1 MIFNPT
7 IDYGKSYQ
15 LRILSLIL
23 NYTTYYLEGIAMAER
38 LVAKQAPRFEMEA
51 VLANKEFG
59 KVSLEENMKNGKWT
73 VLFFY
78 PMDFTFVCPTEI
90 TALSDRYDEFE
101 DLDAEVIGVSTDTI
115 HTHLAWI
122 NTDRTDNGLG
132 QLKYPLAA
140 DHNQKVARDY
150 GVLIE
155 EEGVALRGLFI
166 INPEGELQ
174 YQVVNHNNIG
184 RDVDE
189 TLRVLQALQT
199 GGLCPANWR
208 PGQKTLEV

>member
-1 MIFNPT
+1 
-7 IDYGKSYQ
+7 
-15 LRILSLIL
+15 
-23 NYTTYYLEGIAMAER
+23 MAER
-38 LVAKQAPRFEMEA
+38 LVGKQAPRFEMDA
-51 VLANKEFG
+51 VLPNKEFG
-59 KVSLEENMKNGKWT
+59 KVSLEEIMKQGKWT

-90 TALSDRYDEFE
+90 TAISDRYEEFE

-122 NTDRTDNGLG
+122 KTPREENGLG
-132 QLKYPLAA
+132 DIKYPLAA
-140 DHNQKVARDY
+140 DTNHQVSRDY

-174 YQVVNHNNIG
+174 YQTVFHNNIG

-199 GGLCPANWR
+199 GGLCPANWK
-208 PGQKTLEV
+208 PGQETLKV

>member
-1 MIFNPT
+1 
-7 IDYGKSYQ
+7 
-15 LRILSLIL
+15 
-23 NYTTYYLEGIAMAER
+23 MAER
-38 LVAKQAPRFEMEA
+38 MVGKQAPFFTMEA
-51 VLANKEFG
+51 VLADKSFG
-59 KVSLEENMKNGKWT
+59 KVSLEDNMKQDKWT

-90 TALSDRYDEFE
+90 TAMSDRHDEFN
-101 DLDAEVIGVSTDTI
+101 DLDAEIIGVSTDTI

-122 NTDRTDNGLG
+122 NTARQENGLG
-132 QLKYPLAA
+132 ELKYPLAA
-140 DHNQKVARDY
+140 DTNHSVSREY

-155 EEGVALRGLFI
+155 EEGIALRGLFI
-166 INPEGELQ
+166 INPEGEIQ
-174 YQVVNHNNIG
+174 YQTVFHNNIG

-208 PGQKTLEV
+208 PGQKTL

>member
-1 MIFNPT
+1 M
-7 IDYGKSYQ
+7 
-15 LRILSLIL
+15 
-23 NYTTYYLEGIAMAER
+23 MER
-38 LVAKQAPRFEMEA
+38 MVGRAAPHFEMEA
-51 VLANKEFG
+51 VLPNKTFG
-59 KVSLEENMKNGKWT
+59 KVNLDESLENEKWT

-90 TALSDRYDEFE
+90 TAMSDRYEAFQK
-101 DLDAEVIGVSTDTI
+101 LNAHVIGASTDTI

-122 NTDRTDNGLG
+122 NAKREDNGLG
-132 QLKYPLAA
+132 DLSFPLAA
-140 DHNQKVARDY
+140 DTNHEIAKAY

-166 INPEGELQ
+166 IDPKGELK
-174 YQVVNHNNIG
+174 YQVVHHNDIG

-189 TLRVLQALQT
+189 TLRVLEALQT

-208 PGQKTLEV
+208 PGEKTL

>member
-1 MIFNPT
+1 MNKMVERMI
-7 IDYGKSYQ
+7 G
-15 LRILSLIL
+15 
-23 NYTTYYLEGIAMAER
+23 
-38 LVAKQAPRFEMEA
+38 KQAPHFEMDA
-51 VLANKEFG
+51 VMPNKEFK

-90 TALSDRYDEFE
+90 TAMSERYEEFQ

-122 NTDRTDNGLG
+122 NTDRQDNGLG
-132 QLKYPLAA
+132 ELHYPLAA
-140 DHNQKVARDY
+140 DTNHVVSQEY

-155 EEGVALRGLFI
+155 EEGIALRGLFI
-166 INPEGELQ
+166 INPEGELM
-174 YQVVNHNNIG
+174 YQVVFHNNIG
-184 RDVDE
+184 RDVNE

-199 GGLCPANWR
+199 GGLCPANWK
-208 PGQKTLEV
+208 PGQKTL

>member
-1 MIFNPT
+1 
-7 IDYGKSYQ
+7 
-15 LRILSLIL
+15 
-23 NYTTYYLEGIAMAER
+23 MAER
-38 LVAKQAPRFEMEA
+38 MVGKQAPDFTMEA
-51 VLANKEFG
+51 VLADKSFG
-59 KVSLEENMKNGKWT
+59 KVSLQENIKNEKWT

-90 TALSDRYDEFE
+90 TAMSDRYDEFE

-122 NTDRTDNGLG
+122 NTDRKDNGLE

-140 DHNQKVARDY
+140 DTNHSVTREY
-150 GVLIE
+150 GILIE
-155 EEGVALRGLFI
+155 EEGIALRGIYI

-174 YQVVNHNNIG
+174 YQAVFHNNIG

-208 PGQKTLEV
+208 PGEKTL

>member
-1 MIFNPT
+1 
-7 IDYGKSYQ
+7 
-15 LRILSLIL
+15 
-23 NYTTYYLEGIAMAER
+23 MAER
-38 LVAKQAPRFEMEA
+38 MVGKQAPKFTMDA
-51 VLANKEFG
+51 VMADKSFG
-59 KVSLEENMKNGKWT
+59 KVSLEEIMKEDKWT

-90 TALSDRYDEFE
+90 TAMSDRYDEFQ

-122 NTDRTDNGLG
+122 NTAREDNGLG
-132 QLKYPLAA
+132 DLKYPLAA
-140 DHNQKVARDY
+140 DPNHQVAREY

-208 PGQKTLEV
+208 PGQKTL

>member
-1 MIFNPT
+1 MV
-7 IDYGKSYQ
+7 G
-15 LRILSLIL
+15 
-23 NYTTYYLEGIAMAER
+23 
-38 LVAKQAPRFEMEA
+38 KQAPRFTMEA
-51 VLANKEFG
+51 VLADKSFG
-59 KVSLEENMKNGKWT
+59 KVSLEENMNQDKWT

-90 TALSDRYDEFE
+90 TAMSDRFDEFE
-101 DLDAEVIGVSTDTI
+101 DLDAEIIGVSTDTI

-122 NTDRTDNGLG
+122 NTAREDNGLG
-132 QLKYPLAA
+132 ELKYPLAA
-140 DHNQKVARDY
+140 DTNHTVARDY

-155 EEGVALRGLFI
+155 EEGIALRGLFI
-166 INPEGELQ
+166 INPEGEMQ
-174 YQVVNHNNIG
+174 YQTVFHNNIG

-208 PGQKTLEV
+208 PGQKTL

>member
-1 MIFNPT
+1 
-7 IDYGKSYQ
+7 
-15 LRILSLIL
+15 
-23 NYTTYYLEGIAMAER
+23 MAER
-38 LVAKQAPRFEMEA
+38 MVGKQAPSFEMDA
-51 VLANKEFG
+51 VLADKTFG
-59 KVSLEENMKNGKWT
+59 KVSLAKNIAEEKWT

-90 TALSDRYDEFE
+90 TAMSDRYDEFE

-122 NTDRTDNGLG
+122 NTDRTHNGLRD
-132 QLKYPLAA
+132 LVYPLAA
-140 DHNQKVARDY
+140 DTNHQVSKDY

-155 EEGVALRGLFI
+155 EEGIALRGLFI

-174 YQVVNHNNIG
+174 YQTVFHNNIG

-208 PGQKTLEV
+208 PGQATL

>member
-1 MIFNPT
+1 MP
-7 IDYGKSYQ
+7 
-15 LRILSLIL
+15 
-23 NYTTYYLEGIAMAER
+23 ER
-38 LVAKQAPRFEMEA
+38 MVGKQAPRFEMDA
-51 VLANKEFG
+51 VMPNKEFK

-101 DLDAEVIGVSTDTI
+101 DLDTVVIGASTDTI

-122 NTDRTDNGLG
+122 KTDRKENGLG
-132 QLKYPLAA
+132 DLNYPLAA
-140 DHNQKVARDY
+140 DTNHVVSRDY

-155 EEGVALRGLFI
+155 EDGVALRGLFI
-166 INPEGELQ
+166 ISPEGELKSS
-174 YQVVNHNNIG
+174 VVNHNDVG

-199 GGLCPANWR
+199 GGLCPANWK
-208 PGQKTLEV
+208 PGQATLNV

>member
-1 MIFNPT
+1 MT
-7 IDYGKSYQ
+7 
-15 LRILSLIL
+15 
-23 NYTTYYLEGIAMAER
+23 ER
-38 LVAKQAPRFEMEA
+38 MVGKQAPHFTMDA
-51 VLANKEFG
+51 VLADKSFG
-59 KVSLEENMKNGKWT
+59 KVSLEENMKQDKWT

-90 TALSDRYDEFE
+90 TAMSDRYDEFE
-101 DLDAEVIGVSTDTI
+101 DLDAEIIGVSTDTI

-122 NTDRTDNGLG
+122 NTARQDNGLG
-132 QLKYPLAA
+132 ELKYPLAA
-140 DHNQKVARDY
+140 DTNHVVSREY

-155 EEGVALRGLFI
+155 EEGIALRGLFI
-166 INPEGELQ
+166 VNPEGEMQ
-174 YQVVNHNNIG
+174 YQTVFHNNIG

-208 PGQKTLEV
+208 PGQKTL

>member
-1 MIFNPT
+1 MKPE
-7 IDYGKSYQ
+7 K
-15 LRILSLIL
+15 
-23 NYTTYYLEGIAMAER
+23 YLEGYIMAER
-38 LVAKQAPRFEMEA
+38 MVGKQAPRFEMEA
-51 VLANKEFG
+51 VFANKEFG
-59 KVSLEENMKNGKWT
+59 KVSLEENMKNDKWT

-122 NTDRTDNGLG
+122 KTDRKDNGLG
-132 QLKYPLAA
+132 DLKYPLAA
-140 DHNQKVARDY
+140 DTNHTVSRDY

-155 EEGVALRGLFI
+155 EEGIALRGLFI

-174 YQVVNHNNIG
+174 YSVVNHNNIG

-199 GGLCPANWR
+199 GGLCPANWK
-208 PGQKTLEV
+208 PGQATL

>member
-1 MIFNPT
+1 MNADKLHCKKVFVILEIVLNANT
-7 IDYGKSYQ
+7 IRWQINFLGGFYM
-15 LRILSLIL
+15 
-23 NYTTYYLEGIAMAER
+23 TER
-38 LVAKQAPRFEMEA
+38 MVGKQAPRFTMDA
-51 VLANKEFG
+51 VLADKSFG
-59 KVSLEENMKNGKWT
+59 KVSLEENMKQDKWT

-90 TALSDRYDEFE
+90 TAMSDRYDEFE
-101 DLDAEVIGVSTDTI
+101 DLDAEIIGVSTDTI

-122 NTDRTDNGLG
+122 NTARQDNGLG
-132 QLKYPLAA
+132 ELKYSLAA
-140 DHNQKVARDY
+140 DTNHVISREY

-155 EEGVALRGLFI
+155 EEGIALRGLFI
-166 INPEGELQ
+166 INPEGEMQ
-174 YQVVNHNNIG
+174 YQTVFHNNIG

-208 PGQKTLEV
+208 PGQKTL

>member
-1 MIFNPT
+1 
-7 IDYGKSYQ
+7 
-15 LRILSLIL
+15 
-23 NYTTYYLEGIAMAER
+23 MAER
-38 LVAKQAPRFEMEA
+38 MVGKQAPRFTMEA
-51 VLANKEFG
+51 VLADKSFG
-59 KVSLEENMKNGKWT
+59 KVSLEENMNQDKWT

-90 TALSDRYDEFE
+90 TAMSDRFDEFE
-101 DLDAEVIGVSTDTI
+101 DLDAEIIGVSTDTI

-122 NTDRTDNGLG
+122 NTAREDNGLG
-132 QLKYPLAA
+132 ELKYPLAA
-140 DHNQKVARDY
+140 DTNHTVAREY

-155 EEGVALRGLFI
+155 EEGIALRGLFI
-166 INPEGELQ
+166 INPEGEMQ
-174 YQVVNHNNIG
+174 YQTVFHNNIG

-208 PGQKTLEV
+208 PGQKTL